1 MAKGYSQ
8 TYGLDY
14 EETFSSM
21 AKLETNRVVL
31 SFEVD
36 ITIVVS
42 LKWTL
47 HQMHVK
53 NIFLN
58 GFLRNKC
65 L

>member
-47 HQMHVK
+47 H
-53 NIFLN
+53 
-58 GFLRNKC
+58 
-65 L
+65 